1 MRHVDLELFL
11 HDNSG
16 ISPLSEQ
23 ITMRHVDL
31 EVFLHD
37 IHQLTDLQKVLTMN
51 IQLFQGTISA
61 IHLYSDV
68 TQLFDRNGM
77 TSYHFKT
84 IIYRVKALT
93 EHPHYIIGASCSKGR

>member
-1 MRHVDLELFL
+1 MRHVDLEVFL

-37 IHQLTDLQKVLTMN
+37 IHQLTNFQKVLTMS

-68 TQLFDRNGM
+68 TQLFDRSGM

-93 EHPHYIIGASCSKGR
+93 EHPHYITGASCSKGR

>member
-1 MRHVDLELFL
+1 
-11 HDNSG
+11 
-16 ISPLSEQ
+16 
-23 ITMRHVDL
+23 MRHVDL

-37 IHQLTDLQKVLTMN
+37 IHQLTDLQKVLTMS

-68 TQLFDRNGM
+68 TQLFDCSGM

-84 IIYRVKALT
+84 IIYHVKAST
-93 EHPHYIIGASCSKGR
+93 EYPHYITGASCSKGR